1 MFAQLTA
8 PSQQASVRRAVSV
21 LCAVA
26 LLVFSLVQATHFC
39 GNTAAAPAQIEI
51 VALDGSS
58 DGPDK
63 ASAADHCCGCVT
75 AAMALTQTVL
85 SLDAPAARL
94 DAATWQAPRPYIPQ
108 ADIRPPIA

>member
-26 LLVFSLVQATHFC
+26 LLVFSFVHATHFC
-39 GNTAAAPAQIEI
+39 GNTAAAPAQIEV

-58 DGPDK
+58 DEPDK
-63 ASAADHCCGCVT
+63 APVADHCCGCVT
-75 AAMALTQTVL
+75 AAMTLAQTV
-85 SLDAPAARL
+85 SLDVPAARL